1 MRLLPCFP
9 FITQNREAGEV
20 LRRLTLRKQA
30 LRKKFS
36 FARSPELFKRS
47 GLIQGDQIKRK
58 KFLLACSM
66 KGAAEPLPPD
76 FLDD

>member
-30 LRKKFS
+30 SRKKFS

-58 KFLLACSM
+58 KISFSLQHERSCRTSPAGLS
-66 KGAAEPLPPD
+66 
-76 FLDD
+76 